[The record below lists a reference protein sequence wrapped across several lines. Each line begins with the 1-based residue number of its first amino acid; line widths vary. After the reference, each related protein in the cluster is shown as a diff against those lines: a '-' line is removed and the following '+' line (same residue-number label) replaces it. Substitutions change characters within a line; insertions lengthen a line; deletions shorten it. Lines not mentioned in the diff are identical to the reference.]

1 MKINKDTNLV
11 ELSNFNAVAQK
22 QLTEMMRD
30 FKNSSLEDINK
41 KNEDRDPRDQM
52 DDSQKKQYKKTVELF
67 DKLIKIVSKGF
78 EENRRAFESSI
89 DVAIHNGLSRTEY
102 GELIQTVSKN
112 TDSTE
117 RLIFSNAEL
126 INSVKQLSRS
136 FGLSSSGLGT
146 LASTDAAIQKML
158 GESYNQNSY
167 AALLRANSTDF
178 DLTKQQMQSYAT
190 NLKNTELQFKE
201 IYGKSEYISSGT
213 YNVNQQILSRLEAI
227 SKSSD
232 KTSLTLSNEI
242 QTLVGGIYEK
252 VGKDV
257 TGYNEQIS
265 NLLNGKFG
273 NINVGMWQAL
283 SQSGVNISNI
293 LQGNVTDSEI
303 STISKNYL
311 SNFLNTYNDQ
321 NAWALVGALGYSD
334 YDFYTKGQL
343 AGTSV
348 NSLLEQ
354 STSIEEKSYDELK
367 EMTASTKSIREMI
380 SNLYTNSIG
389 GSELGKLSNVW
400 GNDFSVLTSFAGT
413 LFGSSLGEIL
423 GKTMPYL
430 KSGGIKDI
438 SKGIIKGGTRLGLG
452 AAGLGFAIDDA
463 TSINEGIYS
472 DNELAN
478 SVGGF
483 FLGQGYDSDNV
494 LGSLGNAAKNVGK
507 YTAIGASLGGGPGAA
522 IGAALG
528 IVATGVGAAIQSYRE
543 GIDAKDDSRANIQ
556 ERVDAFGADIV
567 IKNTEVSTADMND
580 NILTIADILREIA
593 SNTADKATTIA

>member
-30 FKNSSLEDINK
+30 FKKSSLEDIEK
-41 KNEDRDPRDQM
+41 RNEDRDPRDQM

-78 EENRRAFESSI
+78 EENRKAFESSI

-126 INSVKQLSRS
+126 INSVKQLSKS

-158 GESYNQNSY
+158 GDSYNQNSY
-167 AALLRANSTDF
+167 AALLRANGTDF
-178 DLTKQQMQSYAT
+178 DLTKQQMQSYAA

-389 GSELGKLSNVW
+389 GSEIGKLSNVW
-400 GNDFSVLTSFAGT
+400 GNDFSLLTSFAGT

-430 KSGGIKDI
+430 KSGGTKDI
-438 SKGIIKGGTRLGLG
+438 SKGIIKGGARLGLG

-483 FLGQGYDSDNV
+483 FLGQGYDSNNV
-494 LGSLGNAAKNVGK
+494 LGSLGNTAKNIGK

-522 IGAALG
+522 IGAVLG